1 MKHIYN
7 CKILNKDEPKVEFE
21 QLYSENTQQQKIIL
35 KRFEGNMKI
44 RNENLDPLHSKQQ
57 ITYQGTQKSQP
68 PKGLSTGLYKKTQAG
83 FACSSFDNF

>member
-35 KRFEGNMKI
+35 KRFEGNMKT
-44 RNENLDPLHSKQQ
+44 RNENLKRNEPCDPLD
-57 ITYQGTQKSQP
+57 P
-68 PKGLSTGLYKKTQAG
+68 LSSNVRG
-83 FACSSFDNF
+83 